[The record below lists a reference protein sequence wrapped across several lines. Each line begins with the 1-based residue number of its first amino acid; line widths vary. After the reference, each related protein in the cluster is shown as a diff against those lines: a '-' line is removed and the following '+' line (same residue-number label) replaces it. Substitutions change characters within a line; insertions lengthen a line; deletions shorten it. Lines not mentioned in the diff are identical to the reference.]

1 MPKLKALETAFLN
14 PTFQDIFL
22 FFWWRARKG
31 SGWCSGSPSEH
42 PALPEKPPQ
51 GPHSHGRPGLPARPQ
66 PTMRHS
72 AHRPPLGTRGHGT
85 FRSYSPPRPGHS
97 LLKAKWAPHLGHEER
112 GFLMHIFLLR
122 ASLDGSL
129 CQAHNQPLQV
139 GPRWQFDGFKI
150 YFPIKLYYTW
160 LMVSLSVSFKKHTA
174 QFALKWKRKS
184 AIGCL
189 TCTVKD
195 LGQVNNDI
203 TMGDASG
210 WDGRQIRP
218 VS

>member
-1 MPKLKALETAFLN
+1 MVPDRT
-14 PTFQDIFL
+14 
-22 FFWWRARKG
+22 
-31 SGWCSGSPSEH
+31 
-42 PALPEKPPQ
+42 
-51 GPHSHGRPGLPARPQ
+51 
-66 PTMRHS
+66 
-72 AHRPPLGTRGHGT
+72 
-85 FRSYSPPRPGHS
+85 YSPPRPGHS

-150 YFPIKLYYTW
+150 YFPIKLYYAW
-160 LMVSLSVSFKKHTA
+160 LTVSLSVSFKKHMA
-174 QFALKWKRKS
+174 QFALKWKRKI

-218 VS
+218 VSYFGFSKLSFTSFTNRLSRTFFTIQQHIKSLKRQWRLPK